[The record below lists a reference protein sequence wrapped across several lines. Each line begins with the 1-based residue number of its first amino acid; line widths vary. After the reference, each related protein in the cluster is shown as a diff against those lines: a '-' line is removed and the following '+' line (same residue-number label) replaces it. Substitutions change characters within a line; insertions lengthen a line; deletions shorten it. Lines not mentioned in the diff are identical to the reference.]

1 VSDSK
6 APETSTPESAAEEQS
21 EAASHPVLAALAAR
35 FPGAVVSSQ
44 CFRGDATAIVKSD
57 SLKEVCAFLR
67 DDPELAFDMLLD
79 VTAVDYLGRAP
90 RFEVVYHL
98 YSVKKNHRLRLKVA
112 LEEKDLRVPS
122 LTPLWVGA
130 NWLERET
137 YDMYGVQFEGH
148 PDLRRIYLYE
158 EFQGHPLRKDYPKE
172 RRQPLIGPGSSRPAA
187 TRRQA
192 ATSGE
197 E

>member
-1 VSDSK
+1 VSESK
-6 APETSTPESAAEEQS
+6 SPETSPPETAGGEQS
-21 EAASHPVLAALAAR
+21 EAAKHPLLAKLAAR
-35 FPGAVVSSQ
+35 FPGDILSSH
-44 CFRGDATAIVKSD
+44 CFRGDATAILKRD
-57 SLKEVCAFLR
+57 SLKEICGFLR

-79 VTAVDYLGRAP
+79 VTAADYLGRTP

-98 YSVKKNHRLRLKVA
+98 YSVSKNHRLRLKVA
-112 LEEKDLRVPS
+112 LEEQDLRVPS
-122 LTPLWVGA
+122 LTSLWVGA

-137 YDMYGVQFEGH
+137 YDMYGIQFEGH

-172 RRQPLIGPGSSRPAA
+172 KRQPLIGPGSPHPAA
-187 TRRQA
+187 TRRQP
-192 ATSGE
+192 ATSTE